1 MTSGTRIGILG
12 GTFDPVHV
20 GHVDT
25 ALAAQRALAL
35 DRVLVMPSG
44 TPPHRTS
51 QPAASRFHRFAMAA
65 LAVTGLPGLMV
76 SDFEIGGTDPCYTF
90 DTLARLHR
98 TGLLASQIFFI
109 TGADAF
115 AEIDTWSRYPQVLE
129 MAHFVVVS
137 RPGHEAAA
145 LPAKL
150 PALAARMRSA
160 TAHASTTVASPTAL
174 PAVLPSVLPLV
185 LPLVLKVLLVD
196 APTRD
201 VSSTEV
207 RRRLE
212 SGTSIAGLVP
222 AAVETYIGQHGL
234 YSCGDAGARF
244 GKSLA

>member
-12 GTFDPVHV
+12 GTFDPVHA

-44 TPPHRTS
+44 TPPHRPS
-51 QPAASRFHRFAMAA
+51 QPSASRFHRFAMTA
-65 LAVTGLPGLMV
+65 LAVNGLVGLV
-76 SDFEIGGTDPCYTF
+76 ASDLEIGSTAPSYTF
-90 DTLARLHR
+90 DTLVRLHQS
-98 TGLLASQIFFI
+98 GLAASQIFFI

-137 RPGHEAAA
+137 RPGHAASA
-145 LPAKL
+145 LASKL
-150 PALAARMRSA
+150 PALAARMRSV
-160 TAHASTTVASPTAL
+160 TVQPHPRAQAAPVQ
-174 PAVLPSVLPLV
+174 VLEVLRQSLE
-185 LPLVLKVLLVD
+185 VLLVD

-201 VSSTEV
+201 VSSTEI
-207 RRRLE
+207 RQRLE
-212 SGTSIAGLVP
+212 SGQSISGLVP
-222 AAVETYIGQHGL
+222 PAVETYILQHGL
-234 YSCGDAGARF
+234 YSRGTASASC

>member
-20 GHVDT
+20 GHLDT
-25 ALAAQRALAL
+25 AQAAGRALAL

-44 TPPHRTS
+44 TPPHRSTPPS
-51 QPAASRFHRFAMAA
+51 ASRFHRFAMAA

-76 SDFEIGGTDPCYTF
+76 SDLEIGTADPCYSF
-90 DTLARLHR
+90 DTLARLQA
-98 TGLLASQIFFI
+98 TGLLPAQIFFI

-115 AEIDTWSRYPQVLE
+115 AEIETWSRYPQVLE
-129 MAHFVVVS
+129 MAQFVVVS
-137 RPGHEAAA
+137 RPGHDAAA
-145 LPAKL
+145 LRSRL
-150 PALAARMRSA
+150 PALAARMRNA
-160 TAHASTTVASPTAL
+160 AAPASTTVGAPSGLAPVVPAL
-174 PAVLPSVLPLV
+174 E
-185 LPLVLKVLLVD
+185 VLLLD

-212 SGTSIAGLVP
+212 SGASIAGLVP

-234 YSCGDAGARF
+234 YSRGVADAKF

>member
-12 GTFDPVHV
+12 GTFDPVHA

-44 TPPHRTS
+44 TPPHRPS
-51 QPAASRFHRFAMAA
+51 QPSASRFHRFAMSA
-65 LAVTGLPGLMV
+65 LAVNGLAGLV
-76 SDFEIGGTDPCYTF
+76 ASDLEIGSTAPSYTF
-90 DTLARLHR
+90 DTLARLHQS
-98 TGLLASQIFFI
+98 GLAASQIFFI

-137 RPGHEAAA
+137 RPGHAASA
-145 LPAKL
+145 LASKL
-150 PALAARMRSA
+150 PGLAARMRSVTVQPT
-160 TAHASTTVASPTAL
+160 TAAAPRAR
-174 PAVLPSVLPLV
+174 AAQVLEVLRQSLE
-185 LPLVLKVLLVD
+185 VLLVD

-201 VSSTEV
+201 VSSTEI
-207 RRRLE
+207 RQRLE
-212 SGTSIAGLVP
+212 SGQSISGLVP
-222 AAVETYIGQHGL
+222 PAVETYILQHGL
-234 YSCGDAGARF
+234 YSRGTASASC

>member
-44 TPPHRTS
+44 TPPHRS
-51 QPAASRFHRFAMAA
+51 SPPSASRFHRFAMAA

-76 SDFEIGGTDPCYTF
+76 SDVEIGVTEPCYTY
-90 DTLARLHR
+90 DTLARLHG

-137 RPGHEAAA
+137 RPGHAAAA
-145 LPAKL
+145 LPSKL
-150 PALAARMRSA
+150 PALTARMRGA
-160 TAHASTTVASPTAL
+160 TAHASTTVAAPTL
-174 PAVLPSVLPLV
+174 LEI
-185 LPLVLKVLLVD
+185 LLVD

-234 YSCGDAGARF
+234 YSRGGVDARF

>member
-20 GHVDT
+20 GHLDT
-25 ALAAQRALAL
+25 AQAAERALAL
-35 DRVLVMPSG
+35 DFVLVMPTG
-44 TPPHRTS
+44 TPPHRS
-51 QPAASRFHRFAMAA
+51 IQPSASRFHRFAMTA

-76 SDFEIGGTDPCYTF
+76 SDLEIGTTEPCYTF
-90 DTLARLHR
+90 DTLARLQA
-98 TGLLASQIFFI
+98 TGLQPGQIFFI

-115 AEIDTWSRYPQVLE
+115 AEIETWSRYPQVLE
-129 MAHFVVVS
+129 MAQFVVVS
-137 RPGHEAAA
+137 RPGHAAPA
-145 LPAKL
+145 LPSKL
-150 PALAARMRSA
+150 PALAARMRNA
-160 TAHASTTVASPTAL
+160 AAPVSTTVGSPGAIL
-174 PAVLPSVLPLV
+174 PVLE
-185 LPLVLKVLLVD
+185 VLLLD

-212 SGTSIAGLVP
+212 SGGSIAGLVP

-234 YSCGDAGARF
+234 YLRRDAGARF

>member
-25 ALAAQRALAL
+25 ALAAQRALSL

-44 TPPHRTS
+44 TPPHRQS
-51 QPAASRFHRFAMAA
+51 QPSASRFHRFAMAA
-65 LAVTGLPGLMV
+65 LAVTGIPGLMV
-76 SDFEIGGTDPCYTF
+76 SDLEVGVTDPCYTF

-115 AEIDTWSRYPQVLE
+115 AEIDTWSRYPEVLE

-137 RPGHEAAA
+137 RPGHGAAA
-145 LPAKL
+145 LPSKL
-150 PALAARMRSA
+150 PALAARMRGA
-160 TAHASTTVASPTAL
+160 TARASTTVAAPTSL
-174 PAVLPSVLPLV
+174 E
-185 LPLVLKVLLVD
+185 VLLVD
-196 APTRD
+196 APTRN

-234 YSCGDAGARF
+234 YSRGDADAF
-244 GKSLA
+244 GRSLA

>member
-44 TPPHRTS
+44 TPPHRS
-51 QPAASRFHRFAMAA
+51 VPPSASRFHRFAMAA

-76 SDFEIGGTDPCYTF
+76 SDLEIGVSEPCYTY
-90 DTLARLHR
+90 DTLARLHG

-137 RPGHEAAA
+137 RPGHAAAA
-145 LPAKL
+145 LPSKL
-150 PALAARMRSA
+150 PALTARMRGA
-160 TAHASTTVASPTAL
+160 AAQASTTVTAPTL
-174 PAVLPSVLPLV
+174 LEI
-185 LPLVLKVLLVD
+185 LLVD

-212 SGTSIAGLVP
+212 SGISIAGLVP

-234 YSCGDAGARF
+234 YSRGGVDARF